1 MGDLSLLSFIAGA
14 AVAIVGAWIVFSAKT
29 RVLNEKLIRHQ
40 AETDARTSFSDELK
54 QELTTATDE
63 VINPVKDY
71 MTKEV
76 GRVEQLKIEAAAG
89 LKNLNEKQANAMNT
103 MWHKFEETKIKT
115 EYSANTR
122 GKNNELL
129 MQELVKN
136 TKFVEGKNVFYNT
149 KIPEISGIPDA
160 QFILSDTHKLIA
172 DAKAPLDTFDEYFDA
187 QEKGDYETIKLIKTK
202 IGKAIKDHID
212 ELSKKNYHK
221 AKGSFK
227 FILMFLPSENHVQIA
242 RESSKYMQ
250 IDLENYA
257 RGKNILITGP
267 RNFLIDLD
275 WFDKLMSME
284 ENNKLANELLDTINP
299 LFSASKVL
307 FSHFVD
313 HSRSINQV
321 VKSAEKINSSFS
333 KTLINALQKVKDKGY
348 KNPDIET
355 TLENSEK
362 LSESGLDQVSEPQ
375 DNLYKLDIIK
385 RKKD

>member
-1 MGDLSLLSFIAGA
+1 MPELPEVETTLRAIKKFQGQHLKKIKVHNRNLRWKVDKNLEKISENQKLVSLNRRAKYIIFKLEKVFLILHLGMSGSLRISRNDHNYFVKHDHIEFI
-14 AVAIVGAWIVFSAKT
+14 FES
-29 RVLNEKLIRHQ
+29 EKIIFNDPRRFGSLH
-40 AETDARTSFSDELK
+40 F
-54 QELTTATDE
+54 
-63 VINPVKDY
+63 
-71 MTKEV
+71 TKEF
-76 GRVEQLKIEAAAG
+76 
-89 LKNLNEKQANAMNT
+89 N
-103 MWHKFEETKIKT
+103 
-115 EYSANTR
+115 
-122 GKNNELL
+122 
-129 MQELVKN
+129 
-136 TKFVEGKNVFYNT
+136 
-149 KIPEISGIPDA
+149 
-160 QFILSDTHKLIA
+160 THKLIA
-172 DAKAPLDTFDEYFDA
+172 DAKAPLDPFDEYFDA
-187 QEKGDYETIKLIKTK
+187 PEKGDYETIKLIKTK

-212 ELSKKNYHK
+212 ELSKKHYHK

-355 TLENSEK
+355 TIENSEK

-375 DNLYKLDIIK
+375 DNLYKLDITK
-385 RKKD
+385 KKKD

>member
-1 MGDLSLLSFIAGA
+1 M
-14 AVAIVGAWIVFSAKT
+14 
-29 RVLNEKLIRHQ
+29 
-40 AETDARTSFSDELK
+40 
-54 QELTTATDE
+54 
-63 VINPVKDY
+63 
-71 MTKEV
+71 
-76 GRVEQLKIEAAAG
+76 
-89 LKNLNEKQANAMNT
+89 
-103 MWHKFEETKIKT
+103 
-115 EYSANTR
+115 
-122 GKNNELL
+122 
-129 MQELVKN
+129 
-136 TKFVEGKNVFYNT
+136 
-149 KIPEISGIPDA
+149 
-160 QFILSDTHKLIA
+160 
-172 DAKAPLDTFDEYFDA
+172 
-187 QEKGDYETIKLIKTK
+187 
-202 IGKAIKDHID
+202 
-212 ELSKKNYHK
+212 
-221 AKGSFK
+221 
-227 FILMFLPSENHVQIA
+227 QIA

-333 KTLINALQKVKDKGY
+333 KTLINVLQKVKDKGY
-348 KNPDIET
+348 KNTDIET
-355 TLENSEK
+355 TIENSEK